1 MIKLSLRKMHDS
13 STELKIYEGSVF
25 IGIGEA
31 DPVWLLASTASFE
44 CTTGKKRS
52 KQIKELMKDFQS
64 NFFI

>member
-13 STELKIYEGSVF
+13 PTELKIYEGSVF

-52 KQIKELMKDFQS
+52 K
-64 NFFI
+64 